1 MAIHITSNTRSLCV
15 RSTSR
20 EQLRS
25 IIKYELEHQGPDA
38 DLNFIDTSL
47 ITDMSELFYGL
58 GNAIRNIKIDEWD
71 VSNVKDMNGM
81 FEGCNMFTGS
91 GLGNWDVSNV
101 TNMSNMFEGGAS
113 FVGIGLENWDTSN
126 VIHVSCMFHGATSF
140 NGILS
145 TWNTKNVVDMYKMF
159 EGAESFTG
167 TGIGSWNVSN
177 VIDMRWMFC
186 GATSFVGV
194 GLENWDISNVKQMD
208 AIFDNTKLDVY
219 TVFYKQ
225 IPTMPY

>member
-1 MAIHITSNTRSLCV
+1 MAIHITSDTKSAA
-15 RSTSR
+15 
-20 EQLRS
+20 LRPTTKEELID
-25 IIKYELEHQGPDA
+25 IIKCEIERQGPDA

-58 GNAIRNIKIDEWD
+58 GNAIRNIKIDDWD
-71 VSNVKDMNGM
+71 TSNVEDMSGM
-81 FEGCNMFTGS
+81 FEDCYNFTGT
-91 GLGNWDVSNV
+91 GLGKWDVLNV
-101 TNMSNMFEGGAS
+101 YNMSHMFEGAAS
-113 FVGIGLENWDTSN
+113 FVGTGIEKWDTSN
-126 VIHVSCMFHGATSF
+126 VIHMSWMFCGATSF

-208 AIFDNTKLDVY
+208 AIFDNTKLDIY

-225 IPTMPY
+225 FPTMPY